1 MLFILLQFGRMGI
14 VLYLPALALSLVT
27 GMDINICILLMGC
40 ICLVYTM
47 LGGMEAV
54 IWTDVAQVI
63 ILGGGAIY
71 CLVWIAAGFP
81 GGWNGMVELA
91 DANGKFRLLDFRW
104 DLATPAFGVVLLGTI
119 CQNFSQ
125 LRHRSGCCTTLSD
138 YS

>member
-1 MLFILLQFGRMGI
+1 
-14 VLYLPALALSLVT
+14 
-27 GMDINICILLMGC
+27 MDINICILLMGC
-40 ICLVYTM
+40 ICLFYTM
-47 LGGMEAV
+47 IGGMEAV

-104 DLATPAFGVVLLGTI
+104 DLATLAFGVASWNHLPELP
-119 CQNFSQ
+119 Q